1 MLLSYD
7 PSCPSVGR
15 SVIHAPIR
23 VLVIFIVEIIKCE
36 RYHVQYF
43 ESRALTSE
51 AGSRT
56 LCVAGYLPDVLW
68 AGVGLLL
75 LDQGEGVGLLQGQ
88 LDALQPRVRPVR
100 AARRVHAH
108 LGLQWL
114 QAWINNKTK
123 L

>member
-15 SVIHAPIR
+15 SVIHAPI
-23 VLVIFIVEIIKCE
+23 LVIFIVEIIKCE
-36 RYHVQYF
+36 MQYF
-43 ESRALTSE
+43 KSRALTSE